1 MLIKRNIIHKLEEHL
16 HRPEITLITGAR
28 QIGKTTI
35 MNILQEKLHKQGLPT
50 LFFNLDFE
58 RDYKYFVSQDDFLS
72 KIKLEAGN
80 NKIYVFIDEI
90 QRKENAGLFL
100 KGIYDREKHIKLIV
114 SGSGSLELK
123 EKIHESLVG
132 RKRLFELLPV
142 GFEEFI
148 NYQTRYKYENQLN
161 MYFETEKET
170 VLHQL
175 NEYLMYGGYPAV
187 VAETKKSEKIQ
198 VMNEIFSSYI
208 HKDLSHLL
216 NLDKPENF
224 VKLIEW
230 LSHTAGSSINYS
242 TCSGDIGISV
252 PTLKKYLWYAEHTFI
267 IKRITPFYK
276 NKRKEISKAPG
287 VYFFDLGMK
296 NFAFGNYGVE
306 ISRLQASQQF
316 ENFIF
321 TILYERLKNTPHQ
334 IHYWRTTDM
343 AEVDFVITKGTDTIP
358 VEVKYTH
365 IKEDKPG
372 KSFHSFIDKY
382 QPQIGY
388 IINLTGRFNKKVNN
402 TQIRFIPFFD
412 LLYKDFTG

>member
-1 MLIKRNIIHKLEEHL
+1 MLIKRNIIHELEEHL

-35 MNILQEKLHKQGLPT
+35 MNILQEKLHNQGLPT

-58 RDYKYFVSQDDFLS
+58 RDSKYFISQDTFLS

-80 NKIYVFIDEI
+80 GPIYVFIDEI

-100 KGIYDREKHIKLIV
+100 KGIYDQQEQIKLIV

-142 GFEEFI
+142 SFDEFI
-148 NYQTRYKYENQLN
+148 NYHTEYRYKNQLKT
-161 MYFETEKET
+161 YFEIEHEA
-170 VLHQL
+170 VINHL

-187 VAETKKSEKIQ
+187 VTETKKSEKIQ

-208 HKDLSHLL
+208 HKDLSYLL

-230 LSHTAGSSINYS
+230 LSHTAGSSLNYS
-242 TCSGDIGISV
+242 KCSADIGISV

-276 NKRKEISKAPG
+276 NKRKEISKSPA

-296 NFAFGNYGVE
+296 NFAFGNYGAD
-306 ISRLQASQQF
+306 ISRLQAGQLF

-334 IHYWRTTDM
+334 LHYWRTTDM
-343 AEVDFVITKGTDTIP
+343 AEVDFVITKGDDVIP
-358 VEVKYTH
+358 VEVKYTRMT
-365 IKEDKPG
+365 EDKPG
-372 KSFHSFIDKY
+372 KSFLSFIEKY
-382 QPQIGY
+382 QPRIGY
-388 IINLTGRFNKKVNN
+388 IVNLTGRFTKKVNN
-402 TQIRFIPFFD
+402 SQIYFIPYYN
-412 LLYKDFTG
+412 LLYEDFTG